1 MATFVVVLGSTNI
14 IGVKLFHFRRRVT
27 QGRHLWLRNNASTI
41 TSQLVD
47 KIIVISIFLGFGLGE
62 RCWTEYRSRIW
73 ALVPVGFE
81 IK

>member
-1 MATFVVVLGSTNI
+1 MATFVVGLTNF

-27 QGRHLWLRNNASTI
+27 QGRHLWLRNNASTM

-47 KIIVISIFLGFGLGE
+47 MIINSIFLGFGLGE
-62 RCWTEYRSRIW
+62 RYWTEYRSRIW

>member
-1 MATFVVVLGSTNI
+1 M
-14 IGVKLFHFRRRVT
+14 
-27 QGRHLWLRNNASTI
+27 

-47 KIIVISIFLGFGLGE
+47 MIINSIFLGFGLGE
-62 RCWTEYRSRIW
+62 RYWTEYRSRIW